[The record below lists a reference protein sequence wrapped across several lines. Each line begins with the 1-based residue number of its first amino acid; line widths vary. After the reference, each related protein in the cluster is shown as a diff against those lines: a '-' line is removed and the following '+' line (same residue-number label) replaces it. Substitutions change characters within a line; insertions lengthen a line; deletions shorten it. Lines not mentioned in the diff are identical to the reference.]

1 MMSFKEIDKNGLP
14 VIRKKTKEEKQM
26 QEYLAECLT
35 RKQVID
41 EFGIPLNNSMNL
53 IIANISGLVTL
64 LLDKGII
71 TQEELE
77 ASVDLALQEMEQVIS
92 EQVALQ

>member
-1 MMSFKEIDKNGLP
+1 MMKFKELDKNGLP
-14 VIRKKTKEEKQM
+14 VIRKKTKEERQM

-35 RKQVID
+35 RKQIID

-71 TQEELE
+71 THEELE
-77 ASVDLALQEMEQVIS
+77 ESIELALQEMEQAIS
-92 EQVALQ
+92 EQIALQ